1 MAIVMSGRC
10 LPCKPL
16 PKCKH
21 LNKVCLIC
29 RFPLCWPASL
39 CSPNCLTCPWQ
50 MKRTC
55 WMNKCAK
62 YIAVSSLCLFLYWT
76 CAKAVLASQDEI
88 LEMEVG
94 EVKVLSWPSVA
105 RVAVGDGQVLN
116 ALSTDEQEVIVFAKN
131 EGVTSLHIWS
141 SSGERKK
148 YQVDVALAGSRQ
160 L

>member
-1 MAIVMSGRC
+1 
-10 LPCKPL
+10 
-16 PKCKH
+16 
-21 LNKVCLIC
+21 
-29 RFPLCWPASL
+29 
-39 CSPNCLTCPWQ
+39 
-50 MKRTC
+50 
-55 WMNKCAK
+55 
-62 YIAVSSLCLFLYWT
+62 
-76 CAKAVLASQDEI
+76 LASQDEI

-148 YQVDVALAGSRQ
+148 YQVDVAIAGSRQ
-160 L
+160 LQQELRETLSSIPGVSIRQVGERLLIEGQ